1 MKFISFNSYKG
12 GACRTTT
19 CYNTLPYLAKAM
31 KATSDEPVIVYDID
45 LDSMGL
51 TSIFHAK
58 KLTGKEKMAYSAKHL
73 FVDDEN
79 GINQAVNREGL
90 DSVKENEKY
99 FRHYEKVG
107 NQLGLEDDGSVL
119 FLGADKNASTVSDD
133 DYLKFAESS
142 PVQKLISNM
151 KDMSPMPKAIIF
163 DCASGV
169 QMTTLVA
176 LQLSDCSV
184 MCMRPTFQFRV
195 GTSDYLLR
203 KIPMEIGKRKTNK
216 KREIILLP
224 TSVAQ
229 VDVPEK
235 DPNRDAAISVLN
247 QLRDKAFFNIRRDI
261 IFEYINESKSVD
273 LGYILNTDM
282 VEDREDP
289 VVGIPE
295 IERFKWEEGLLYPM
309 ENITEQET
317 LLKKRYEKLAG
328 LLAR

>member
-1 MKFISFNSYKG
+1 MKVISFNSYKG

-19 CYNTLPYLAKAM
+19 CYNTLPFLAKALG
-31 KATSDEPVIVYDID
+31 ATSDEPIIVYDID

-58 KLTGKEKMAYSAKHL
+58 KRTGKEKLVYSAKHL

-79 GINQAVNREGL
+79 GINQKASEGL
-90 DSVKENEKY
+90 DSIKANQEY
-99 FRHYEKVG
+99 FGHYEKVG
-107 NQLGLEDDGSVL
+107 EQLGLEDDGSVL

-142 PVQKLISNM
+142 PAQTLIKKMKNM
-151 KDMSPMPKAIIF
+151 LLRPKAIIF

-176 LQLSDCSV
+176 LQLSDYSV

-195 GTSDYLLR
+195 GTADYLLR
-203 KIPMEIGKRKTNK
+203 KIPFEINKRRSRQ
-216 KREIILLP
+216 KREIILVP
-224 TSVAQ
+224 TAVAQ
-229 VDVPEK
+229 MNIPED
-235 DPNRDAAISVLN
+235 DPNRDNALTKLSK
-247 QLRDKAFFNIRRDI
+247 LRKEAFDLINADI
-261 IFEYINESKSVD
+261 IEEYKNERKD
-273 LGYILNTDM
+273 GGLGYDLNTDM
-282 VEDREDP
+282 IEDRDEP

-295 IERFKWEEGLLYPM
+295 IERFKWEEGLLYKM
-309 ENITEQET
+309 DCITEQEKI
-317 LLKKRYEKLAG
+317 LKRRYEKLAG

>member
-1 MKFISFNSYKG
+1 MKIISFNSYKG

-142 PVQKLISNM
+142 PVQKLISN
-151 KDMSPMPKAIIF
+151 
-163 DCASGV
+163 
-169 QMTTLVA
+169 
-176 LQLSDCSV
+176 
-184 MCMRPTFQFRV
+184 
-195 GTSDYLLR
+195 
-203 KIPMEIGKRKTNK
+203 KIGRAH
-216 KREIILLP
+216 
-224 TSVAQ
+224 V
-229 VDVPEK
+229 
-235 DPNRDAAISVLN
+235 
-247 QLRDKAFFNIRRDI
+247 
-261 IFEYINESKSVD
+261 
-273 LGYILNTDM
+273 
-282 VEDREDP
+282 
-289 VVGIPE
+289 
-295 IERFKWEEGLLYPM
+295 
-309 ENITEQET
+309 
-317 LLKKRYEKLAG
+317 
-328 LLAR
+328 